1 MKKGRKKVQNVGKG
15 ERGKIGKRKKGGEK
29 IERREGKNEKST
41 ERGEGRTEKTL
52 IVEIREARR

>member
-1 MKKGRKKVQNVGKG
+1 VGKG

-29 IERREGKNEKST
+29 IERREEKNEKST
-41 ERGEGRTEKTL
+41 ECGEGRTEKTL